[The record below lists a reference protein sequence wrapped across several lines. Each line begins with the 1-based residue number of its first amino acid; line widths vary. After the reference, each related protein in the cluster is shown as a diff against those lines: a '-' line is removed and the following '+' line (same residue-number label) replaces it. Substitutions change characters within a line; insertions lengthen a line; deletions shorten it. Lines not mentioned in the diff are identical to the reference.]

1 MRIRSLLLAAIV
13 AAALLGTLAAGV
25 VAMAA
30 SLENAAAE
38 TQSRAQNVS
47 HEVTGLLTLT
57 QEYARYLEPRAAE
70 QWHLRHASIAKALL
84 LDDGTSQ
91 GNSAVVGLRSLA
103 HDLPELFSRL
113 QDIPKTNEPFDV
125 RRREALLDQLLT
137 STQAM
142 SDYADQWFQDVAVAR
157 HRAQERFQIV
167 ALAAPV
173 VMLLMFMLLT
183 WVVRRRLLLPV
194 QRLAEAA
201 ALVGKGQLGHRI
213 GNDTPD
219 ELGELAR
226 RFDAMTAAVSASRDQ
241 AAHAAKRL
249 RAVTDNLPT
258 FIAYIDTGER
268 FRFANDQYR
277 RLPDVDPAALIG
289 KTVKEGLGDEAYAVI
304 GPHLAAT
311 LAGERQQFE
320 RTSLVDGKPAWLL
333 SEYLPDIDESGQVIG
348 LYAMTVDVTVHREA
362 GARLRDSETRLRAI
376 TDNIPAL
383 IGHFDRD
390 ERCLFAN
397 TTVRKLTGLVGAD
410 LSGQTLRSGIG
421 EDIYALHEP
430 HVQAALQGERRSF
443 EWHMVRKGRD
453 AYFIA
458 NIVPDSSAD
467 GSVCGFYVMSFDVT
481 DVRQAEVSRAR
492 SEQRLRQITDNL
504 PVLISYVDSELRLG
518 FANAT
523 FKTWLGVD
531 TEGMIGWPL
540 RDVVGAEAFEARRQ
554 KLELAL
560 QGERVEFEGEVNG
573 QGVTRATQTAYIPDR
588 DASGAVQGVYALT
601 SDVSSLKRVEQQLK
615 ALARFDTLT
624 GLPNRLHYNEKLPEA
639 LARCA
644 RNGCGVALMFL
655 DIDHFKAIN
664 DSLGHAAGDAVLKEF
679 AKRLQKSV
687 RGTDTVARLA
697 GDEFVVILEGLHDAT
712 VVTLIADKIIAEMN
726 APFVVDQHILKVTT
740 SVGISHHDASEG
752 DITPGALLERA
763 DKALYEAKSAGRN
776 VHRMA

>member
-25 VAMAA
+25 VTTAA

-57 QEYARYLEPRAAE
+57 QEYARYMEPRAAE
-70 QWHLRHASIAKALL
+70 QWHLRQASIAKALQPG
-84 LDDGTSQ
+84 DEAQQ
-91 GNSAVVGLRSLA
+91 GNGAVAGLRSLA
-103 HDLPELFSRL
+103 RDLPELFSRL
-113 QDIPKTNEPFDV
+113 EEIPKTNESFEM

-157 HRAQERFQIV
+157 QRAQKRFQIV
-167 ALAAPV
+167 AFTTPM

-183 WVVRRRLLLPV
+183 WVVRQRLLLPV

-201 ALVGKGQLGHRI
+201 ALVGEGHLGHRI
-213 GNDTPD
+213 SSDAPD

-258 FIAYIDTGER
+258 LIAYIDRDER
-268 FRFANDQYR
+268 YRFANEQYR
-277 RLPDVDPAALIG
+277 HLLGIDPAALIG
-289 KTVKEGLGDEAYAVI
+289 KTVKEGLGDEAYAVN
-304 GPHLAAT
+304 GPYLAAT

-320 RTSLVDGKPAWLL
+320 RTSVVDGKPSWLL
-333 SEYLPDIDESGQVIG
+333 SEYLPDVDERGEVIG
-348 LYAMTVDVTVHREA
+348 LYAMKVDVTERREA
-362 GARLRDSETRLRAI
+362 EARLRDSETRLRAI
-376 TDNIPAL
+376 TDNIPAM
-383 IGHFDRD
+383 IGHFDRE

-410 LSGQTLRSGIG
+410 VSGHTLRSGVG
-421 EDIYALHEP
+421 EEVYALHEP
-430 HVQAALQGERRSF
+430 HVQAALRGEQRSF

-453 AYFIA
+453 AYFMA
-458 NIVPDSSAD
+458 NIVPDRSTD
-467 GSVCGFYVMSFDVT
+467 GAVCGFYVMSFDVT

-492 SEQRLRQITDNL
+492 SEQRLREITDNL
-504 PVLISYVDSELRLG
+504 PGLISYIDSELRLG

-523 FKTWLGVD
+523 FKAWLGVD
-531 TEGMIGWPL
+531 AGAMIGRPL
-540 RDVVGAEAFEARRQ
+540 REVVGDEAFEARRQ
-554 KLELAL
+554 KLERAL
-560 QGERVEFEGEVNG
+560 HGERVEFEGEVNG
-573 QGVTRATQTAYIPDR
+573 LGVTRATQTAYIPDR
-588 DASGAVQGVYALT
+588 DASGVVQGVYALT

-615 ALARFDTLT
+615 ALARFDPLT

-639 LARCA
+639 LARSA
-644 RNGCGVALMFL
+644 RNGNGLALMFL

-687 RGTDTVARLA
+687 RATDTVARLA
-697 GDEFVVILEGLHDAT
+697 GDEFVVILEGLHDAM

>member
-13 AAALLGTLAAGV
+13 AAALLGVLAAVV
-25 VAMAA
+25 VATAA

-57 QEYARYLEPRAAE
+57 QEYARYMEPRAAE
-70 QWHLRHASIAKALL
+70 QWHLRHTSIAKALQ
-84 LDDGTSQ
+84 LDDEAQQ
-91 GNSAVVGLRSLA
+91 GNGAVVGLRSLA
-103 HDLPELFSRL
+103 RDLPELFSRL
-113 QDIPKTNEPFDV
+113 EEIPKTNESFEM

-142 SDYADQWFQDVAVAR
+142 SDYADQWFQDVAAAR
-157 HRAQERFQIV
+157 RRADEHFQIV
-167 ALAAPV
+167 AFTTPM
-173 VMLLMFMLLT
+173 VMLLMFMVLT

-201 ALVGKGQLGHRI
+201 ALVGEGKLGHRI
-213 GNDTPD
+213 GSDAPD

-226 RFDAMTAAVSASRDQ
+226 RFDAMTAAMSASRDQ
-241 AAHAAKRL
+241 AAQAAKRL

-258 FIAYIDTGER
+258 MIAYVDRDER

-277 RLPDVDPAALIG
+277 RLPGVDPASLIG

-304 GPHLAAT
+304 GPFLAAT
-311 LAGERQQFE
+311 FTGERQQFE
-320 RTSLVDGKPAWLL
+320 RTSLVDGKPSWLR

-348 LYAMTVDVTVHREA
+348 LYAMTVDVTERREA
-362 GARLRDSETRLRAI
+362 GARLHDSETRLRAI
-376 TDNIPAL
+376 TDNIPAM
-383 IGHFDRD
+383 IGHFGRD

-397 TTVRKLTGLVGAD
+397 TTVRKLTGLMGAD
-410 LSGQTLRSGIG
+410 LSQHTLRSGIG
-421 EDIYALHEP
+421 EEVYALHEP
-430 HVQAALQGERRSF
+430 HVQAALRGEQRSF

-458 NIVPDSSAD
+458 NIVPDRSSD

-481 DVRQAEVSRAR
+481 DVRTAEVSRAR
-492 SEQRLRQITDNL
+492 SEQRLCQITDNL
-504 PVLISYVDSELRLG
+504 PVLISYVDSQQRLG

-523 FKTWLGVD
+523 FKAWLGVE
-531 TEGMIGWPL
+531 TEGMIGRPM
-540 RDVVGAEAFEARRQ
+540 REVVGIQAFDARRE
-554 KLELAL
+554 KLERAL
-560 QGERVEFEGEVNG
+560 QGERVEFEGEITG
-573 QGVTRATQTAYIPDR
+573 LGVTRATQTAYIPDR

-639 LARCA
+639 LARSA
-644 RNGCGVALMFL
+644 RTGCGVALMFL

-697 GDEFVVILEGLHDAT
+697 GDEFVVILEGLRDVAR
-712 VVTLIADKIIAEMN
+712 VTLIADKIIAEMN
-726 APFVVDQHILKVTT
+726 LPFVVDKHLLKVTT
-740 SVGISHHDASEG
+740 SVGISYHDTSEG
-752 DITPGALLERA
+752 EITPSALLDRA

>member
-13 AAALLGTLAAGV
+13 AAALLGALAAGV
-25 VAMAA
+25 VTTAA

-57 QEYARYLEPRAAE
+57 QEYARYMEPRAAE
-70 QWHLRHASIAKALL
+70 QWHLRQASIAKALQL
-84 LDDGTSQ
+84 GGEAQQ
-91 GNSAVVGLRSLA
+91 GNGAVAGLRSLA
-103 HDLPELFSRL
+103 RDLPELFSRL
-113 QDIPKTNEPFDV
+113 EEIPKTNESFEM

-157 HRAQERFQIV
+157 QRAQKRFQIV
-167 ALAAPV
+167 AFATPMA
-173 VMLLMFMLLT
+173 MLLMFMLLT

-201 ALVGKGQLGHRI
+201 ALVGEGHLGHRI
-213 GNDTPD
+213 GCDAAD

-258 FIAYIDTGER
+258 LIAYVDREER

-277 RLPDVDPAALIG
+277 RLPGIDPASLIG
-289 KTVKEGLGDEAYAVI
+289 KTVKEGLGDEAYADVS
-304 GPHLAAT
+304 PYLAAT
-311 LAGERQQFE
+311 FAGERQQFE
-320 RTSLVDGKPAWLL
+320 RMSMVDGKPSWLR
-333 SEYLPDIDESGQVIG
+333 SEYLPDIDEHGQVLG
-348 LYAMTVDVTVHREA
+348 LYAMTIDVTERREA

-376 TDNIPAL
+376 TDNIPAM

-397 TTVRKLTGLVGAD
+397 TTVRKLTGLMDAD
-410 LSGQTLRSGIG
+410 LSRHTLRSGIG
-421 EDIYALHEP
+421 EEAYALHEP
-430 HVQAALQGERRSF
+430 HVKAVLRGEPRTF
-443 EWHMVRKGRD
+443 EWHVLRKGRD
-453 AYFIA
+453 AYFMA
-458 NIVPDSSAD
+458 HLVPDRGDD
-467 GSVCGFYVMSFDVT
+467 GSTRGFYVMTFDVT
-481 DVRQAEVSRAR
+481 DVRMAEVSRAR

-504 PVLISYVDSELRLG
+504 PVLISYVDSQQRLA

-523 FKTWLGVD
+523 FKSWLGVE
-531 TEGMIGWPL
+531 TEGMIGRPMCE
-540 RDVVGAEAFEARRQ
+540 VVGTETFEARRD
-554 KLELAL
+554 KMERAL
-560 QGERVEFEGEVNG
+560 QGERVEFEGEITG

-588 DASGAVQGVYALT
+588 DASGNVQGLYALT

-639 LARCA
+639 LARGA
-644 RNGCGVALMFL
+644 RTGNGVALMFL

-664 DSLGHAAGDAVLKEF
+664 DSLGHATGDAVLKEF

-687 RGTDTVARLA
+687 RTTDTVARLA
-697 GDEFVVILEGLHDAT
+697 GDEFVAILEGLHDVA
-712 VVTLIADKIIAEMN
+712 VVTLMADKIIAEMN
-726 APFVVDQHILKVTT
+726 MPFIVDEHILKVTT
-740 SVGISHHDASEG
+740 SVGISYHDAHAGEISP
-752 DITPGALLERA
+752 DALLDRA